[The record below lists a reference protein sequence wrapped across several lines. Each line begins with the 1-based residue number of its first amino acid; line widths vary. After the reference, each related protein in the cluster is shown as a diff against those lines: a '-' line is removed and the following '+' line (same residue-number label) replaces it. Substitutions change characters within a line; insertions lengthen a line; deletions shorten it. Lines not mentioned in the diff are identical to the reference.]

1 MIMNKAEKDFMVEKF
16 TTLTTLVNAHFLT
29 VDERLGQIE
38 TQTKLTNGRV
48 NELEKADIQHL
59 LDCPAMPK
67 IDEINES
74 LAEYKLFKKYPK
86 IGVAVLG
93 MGLLIVLAGGFE
105 IFNKLKL
112 NASLVENR
120 AILKENNDK
129 LIQTVDSLK
138 SYLKTEIEIDLNHA
152 TK

>member
-1 MIMNKAEKDFMVEKF
+1 MNKAEKDFMVEKF

-29 VDERLGQIE
+29 IDGRLGQIE

-48 NELEKADIQHL
+48 NELEKADIRHV

-67 IDEINES
+67 IDEINDN

-93 MGLLIVLAGGFE
+93 IGLLIILAGGLE

-120 AILKENNDK
+120 AILKANNDR
-129 LIQTVDSLK
+129 LIMTIDSLK
-138 SYLKTEIEIDLNHA
+138 SDLKTEIEKDLTKA